1 MANNFQESPKT
12 TLNDFTSQV
21 KKEGLAVVNRYAV
34 VLPNYEGSD
43 MSRMLLMYCSAAQ
56 LPGLNNSTTP
66 ARTFGEYR
74 EMPYERLFE
83 AVNLEFYIDR
93 PMKIKTYW
101 DNWMGE
107 VISPVTR
114 KFNYYKNYTKDVTIF
129 VLDKKDKNVYG
140 CTLYEAYPKTI
151 NPIALTAEGKDVMKI
166 AVTLQF
172 RYWRGAQYAK
182 DKLPEGVS
190 DIPPQPDAEPRVID
204 RIEEDTP
211 ENVVRDGQG
220 NPVTY
225 SRGYVT
231 YGGNNRRRGR
241 R

>member
-1 MANNFQESPKT
+1 
-12 TLNDFTSQV
+12 
-21 KKEGLAVVNRYAV
+21 
-34 VLPNYEGSD
+34 
-43 MSRMLLMYCSAAQ
+43 MYKRQ
-56 LPGLNNSTTP
+56 
-66 ARTFGEYR
+66 
-74 EMPYERLFE
+74 
-83 AVNLEFYIDR
+83 
-93 PMKIKTYW
+93 
-101 DNWMGE
+101 
-107 VISPVTR
+107 
-114 KFNYYKNYTKDVTIF
+114 
-129 VLDKKDKNVYG
+129 VYG